1 VGGAVRATIFG
12 SYMKQVPC
20 KPAVFSC
27 FARWALNYWML
38 TALKTQ
44 RSRKKKWTFTPL
56 CHVDQTPTKSLFDSN
71 GVKATV
77 SKKHNFKYGVSMRFT
92 L

>member
-27 FARWALNYWML
+27 CQMG
-38 TALKTQ
+38 TQ
-44 RSRKKKWTFTPL
+44 LLDVNCFENSTVEKKKWTFTPL
-56 CHVDQTPTKSLFDSN
+56 CHVDQTPTRSLFDSN